1 MIFTITRISTAMDGG
16 DSLRCC
22 AQIIPQRIKDTPASL
37 PLLKSGQVNEFPYR
51 KSR

>member
-37 PLLKSGQVNEFPYR
+37 PLLKSGQVNEFPYET
-51 KSR
+51 SR